1 MIFKGYIIIYKD
13 ENNNNFYLL
22 KNLNKGDSL
31 YLTGMYQSI
40 FSDDNIHEIKE
51 GEIDNYIK
59 ELKEKGFN
67 IGATISIFILN
78 NKPFIGKFNL
88 V

>member
-1 MIFKGYIIIYKD
+1 
-13 ENNNNFYLL
+13 
-22 KNLNKGDSL
+22 
-31 YLTGMYQSI
+31 MYQSI